1 MRLTR
6 QLTKRTPV
14 RLGARYF
21 SVIVL
26 AVAITVVIQA
36 TGSTTAVTTYDEVLL
51 ASIGALGLNLLIGT
65 AGQLSIASGAFLGMG
80 AFTVVWAGRAGI
92 PVPFTLVLAVLVSG
106 GLGAVV
112 GLPGA
117 RLRGLEMALATVA
130 AYFVIV
136 YILQQYESSSVG
148 LNAGFTLPTWFEAAG
163 PLGGVEDWAWLLVP
177 IVLLAAAVTNALM
190 HGKAGRALRLIRD
203 HQSVAATQDIP
214 VVRYKLAAFSFS
226 SALLGLAGALMG
238 YFYGFVDSGTYT
250 LDMAIGYVAMVI
262 IGGLDSVAGAI
273 IGAAIVTALPTVLSS
288 LLTTVSSSATLALD
302 APEIAAMT
310 YGVLLLLV
318 LVKAPGGIA
327 GLSGDAIRVM
337 RSRFTR
343 QRSGLP
349 PTDRKPAADGPPKS
363 AIPFSA
369 SEKHSRLAINDVGR
383 KPEPATESTKG
394 RER

>member
-1 MRLTR
+1 MTPSR
-6 QLTKRTPV
+6 QVAKRTSV
-14 RLGARYF
+14 RIGARYIA
-21 SVIVL
+21 VIVL
-26 AVAITVVIQA
+26 AVAITLAIQA
-36 TGSTTAVTTYDEVLL
+36 SGSTTAVTTYDEVLL

-65 AGQLSIASGAFLGMG
+65 AGQLSIASGAFLGIG
-80 AFTVVWAGRAGI
+80 AFTVVWADRAGI
-92 PVPFTLVLAVLVSG
+92 PAPISLVLAVLVAAA
-106 GLGAVV
+106 LGAVV

-136 YILQQYESSSVG
+136 YILQQYEASSVG

-177 IVLLAAAVTNALM
+177 IVLLTAALTGSLM
-190 HGKAGRALRLIRD
+190 RGKAGRALRLIRD

-214 VVRYKLAAFSFS
+214 VVRYKLAAFAFS
-226 SALLGLAGALMG
+226 SALLGFAGALMG

-262 IGGLDSVAGAI
+262 IGGLDSVTGAI
-273 IGAAIVTALPTVLSS
+273 IGAAIVTALPTLLSS

-310 YGVLLLLV
+310 YGALLLLV
-318 LVKAPGGIA
+318 LVRAPGGIA
-327 GLSGDAIRVM
+327 GLSGDATRVV
-337 RSRFTR
+337 RARFTSKR
-343 QRSGLP
+343 ADVPPTGRKP
-349 PTDRKPAADGPPKS
+349 PTDEPPKS
-363 AIPFSA
+363 AIRFLA

-383 KPEPATESTKG
+383 TPEPATESTKG
-394 RER
+394 REI